1 MLVKNLIKHKE
12 YQMFAT
18 TLKVLVEDGVVQS
31 VEGLPKGWTYLVD
44 DNNVSGFEI
53 GIYKKEKENEN

>member
-1 MLVKNLIKHKE
+1 
-12 YQMFAT
+12 MFAT

-53 GIYKKEKENEN
+53 GIYKKEKEDEN